1 MGTSVLMIERH
12 YSDLEPVKA
21 IAQLRGEETR
31 KLISAGSAV
40 DAAYESKQKKKKEEQ
55 KKKKQSKQR

>member
-1 MGTSVLMIERH
+1 MIERH

-40 DAAYESKQKKKKEEQ
+40 DAAYQSKQKKKKEEQ
-55 KKKKQSKQR
+55 KKKKQSKQH